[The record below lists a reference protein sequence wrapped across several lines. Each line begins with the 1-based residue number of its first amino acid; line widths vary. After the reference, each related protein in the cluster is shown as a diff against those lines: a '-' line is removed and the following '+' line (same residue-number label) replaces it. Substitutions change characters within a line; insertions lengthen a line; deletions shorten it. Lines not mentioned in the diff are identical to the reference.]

1 MTLRWHETPLLDPGA
16 FHDHERTILAGAS
29 AADVALGFARLAPC
43 AMVGAFD
50 DPDRSLRRSF
60 VAGHLPII
68 RRRTGGGSL
77 YIDPGTTL
85 MVTAIPRALVPRYT
99 LTMIIEL
106 VGKLIAATLR
116 EQGIPATFTAPNDIT
131 DDGRKRACVF
141 AVFVDDRILIEAAL
155 LFAVDIESLMK
166 TIKLPLEKLSATG
179 LLAAAQRFAPIGG
192 TEPSAVAARTYPA
205 IAAALA
211 TRLAMDMTIQAPPV
225 VRIEP
230 PSPCGRSLS
239 PDVSAFLKTPG
250 GVLHLDI
257 ALDGES
263 VRAARIVGGVQ
274 CAAATD
280 LEQLANALT
289 GVRLDE
295 LEAAVL
301 AAAPSDTLGFD
312 RRDLGYLARLC
323 VERQALGERLGI
335 PGDAQRVTLYS
346 PRRDQGFADLLA
358 DVGALLLP
366 YCAKPAWCKW
376 RHRDG
381 CPECGQCAV
390 GEAYRLGRAHGLPVT
405 TITRYEHLYMVLE
418 ELRGA
423 GIRTFLGVCCTEF
436 FLKRDY
442 AFVEAGLGALFIDI
456 GGDTCYTLR
465 AEESAYRGQFTAEA
479 TLDPQ
484 LLDRVLRLATR
495 VTHLSRT
502 NSPS

>member
-1 MTLRWHETPLLDPGA
+1 MTVRWHETALLDPGA
-16 FHDHERTILAGAS
+16 LHDYEHAILEQAS
-29 AADVALGFARLAPC
+29 MGDVALGFARLGPC
-43 AMVGAFD
+43 ALLGAFD

-60 VAGHLPII
+60 VDGHLPIV

-77 YIDPGTTL
+77 YVDPGTTL
-85 MVTAIPRALVPRYT
+85 MVAAIPRALAPRHT
-99 LTMIIEL
+99 LTEIIVM
-106 VGKLIAATLR
+106 VGELIAETFR
-116 EQGIPATFTAPNDIT
+116 HQDIPATFTAPNDIT
-131 DDGRKRACVF
+131 DNGRKRGSVF
-141 AVFVDDRILIEAAL
+141 AVLVDDRILIEAVL

-166 TIKLPLEKLSATG
+166 TIKLPLEKLSAAG

-192 TEPSAVAARTYPA
+192 TEPSAVAARLYPA
-205 IAAALA
+205 IVAALA
-211 TRLAMDMTIQAPPV
+211 TRLTMDVALQAPPAT
-225 VRIEP
+225 RIGP
-230 PSPCGRSLS
+230 PPAACQDAPR

-250 GVLHLDI
+250 GVLYLDI
-257 ALDGES
+257 RLDGAR

-274 CAAATD
+274 CARATD
-280 LEQLANALT
+280 LEHLADALT

-295 LEAAVL
+295 LEAAIL
-301 AAAPSDTLGFD
+301 AAAPDDTLGFS
-312 RRDLGYLARLC
+312 RGDLGYLARLC
-323 VERQALGERLGI
+323 VERHVLGERLGI
-335 PGDAQRVTLYS
+335 PGDAERVTLYS

-390 GEAYRLGRAHGLPVT
+390 GEAYRLGRERGLPVT
-405 TITRYEHLYMVLE
+405 TITRYEHLHMVLAQ
-418 ELRGA
+418 LRAA

-442 AFVEAGLGALFIDI
+442 AFIEAGLGALFIDI

-479 TLDPQ
+479 TLDPR
-484 LLDRVLRLATR
+484 LLDRVLRLGD
-495 VTHLSRT
+495 SR
-502 NSPS
+502 